1 SQRAIPYDFM
11 RSVSEHELSGKMK
24 IRAQWG
30 SSWDIGISKNPRFYF
45 MEKSGWEKFVRENY
59 LGEDDFLTF
68 THKGKMCFN
77 VKIFKKDGLEMIC
90 PQQSMAFFA
99 SSSQVKREGDEV
111 VSPDLGPTATETNGE
126 GKFKRKLNSGKK
138 KAKESES
145 STMIKE
151 TVSARRDCA
160 GASSS
165 SSAEFTPIR
174 VSVSRNL
181 MPKQRTTFK
190 IHHPDMKKS
199 WNVVYVPR
207 HEAGGLFSSGWRIL
221 VQEYP
226 VLVGEACKFTFLKPT
241 ELLLIVSKRA

>member
-1 SQRAIPYDFM
+1 MATNSDFLMCKEERKNESFFKVLQGADIYSENMRAIPYDFM

-165 SSAEFTPIR
+165 SSAEFT
-174 VSVSRNL
+174 
-181 MPKQRTTFK
+181 
-190 IHHPDMKKS
+190 
-199 WNVVYVPR
+199 VYIK
-207 HEAGGLFSSGWRIL
+207 GS
-221 VQEYP
+221 Y
-226 VLVGEACKFTFLKPT
+226 LKA
-241 ELLLIVSKRA
+241 LLR